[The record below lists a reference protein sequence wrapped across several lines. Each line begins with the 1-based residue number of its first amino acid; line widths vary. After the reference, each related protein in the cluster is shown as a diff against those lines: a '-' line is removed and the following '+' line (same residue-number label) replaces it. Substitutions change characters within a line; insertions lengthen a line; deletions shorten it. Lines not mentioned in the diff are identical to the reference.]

1 LLSPPRSMLLLQVL
15 AIMTQTARTITEE
28 AVASMLARERSLFL
42 RRNPKSRELAEQSR
56 LHWLDGVP
64 MLWMADWQTPFP
76 LFIKTASG
84 VHLTDAD
91 GNSYVDFCLGDTGAM
106 FGHSPQPI
114 AAELRRQAGLGLT
127 TMLPSPDAPVVG
139 SLLAERF
146 GLAFW
151 QITATA
157 SDANRAVIR
166 WARAVTGRDKILVF
180 NGCYHGAVDETFV
193 LLENG
198 KSVPDSGLIGALR
211 SQTDDTKVVE
221 FNDIQALKDALA
233 PQDVACVLAEPVMT
247 NCGMVL
253 PVDGFHDALR
263 EVTRETGTMLVIDE
277 THCMS
282 SGPGGYTGTY
292 GLKPDAIV
300 LGKPVAGGVPAAVYG
315 ISASTME
322 RIGRYLSSRP
332 PGHSGIGTT
341 LAGSALQLAMMRR
354 VLQTYF
360 TAKAFEPLLRLAER
374 LETGIAK
381 IIRKHKAP
389 WHVVRVGARVEFMC
403 TPNPPRNGGEALRMI
418 KRPIDRA
425 VHHHL
430 LNRGLVI
437 TPFHNM
443 MLVCPSTRKTHVDA
457 LIDGIDQ
464 CLAELT
470 AA

>member
-1 LLSPPRSMLLLQVL
+1 M
-15 AIMTQTARTITEE
+15 
-28 AVASMLARERSLFL
+28 
-42 RRNPKSRELAEQSR
+42 
-56 LHWLDGVP
+56 
-64 MLWMADWQTPFP
+64 
-76 LFIKTASG
+76 
-84 VHLTDAD
+84 
-91 GNSYVDFCLGDTGAM
+91 
-106 FGHSPQPI
+106 
-114 AAELRRQAGLGLT
+114 
-127 TMLPSPDAPVVG
+127 
-139 SLLAERF
+139 
-146 GLAFW
+146 
-151 QITATA
+151 
-157 SDANRAVIR
+157 
-166 WARAVTGRDKILVF
+166 
-180 NGCYHGAVDETFV
+180 
-193 LLENG
+193 
-198 KSVPDSGLIGALR
+198 
-211 SQTDDTKVVE
+211 
-221 FNDIQALKDALA
+221 
-233 PQDVACVLAEPVMT
+233 
-247 NCGMVL
+247 
-253 PVDGFHDALR
+253 
-263 EVTRETGTMLVIDE
+263 
-277 THCMS
+277 
-282 SGPGGYTGTY
+282 
-292 GLKPDAIV
+292 
-300 LGKPVAGGVPAAVYG
+300 
-315 ISASTME
+315 ME
-322 RIGRYLSSRP
+322 RIGRYLSSRT

>member
-1 LLSPPRSMLLLQVL
+1 LLSPPRSMLLLQVTG
-15 AIMTQTARTITEE
+15 IMTHTARTITEE

-42 RRNPKSRELAEQSR
+42 QRNPKSRELAEQSR

-91 GNSYVDFCLGDTGAM
+91 DNSYVDFCLGDTGAM

-151 QITATA
+151 QIAATA
-157 SDANRAVIR
+157 SDANRSVIR

-198 KSVPDSGLIGALR
+198 KSVP
-211 SQTDDTKVVE
+211 E
-221 FNDIQALKDALA
+221 A

-315 ISASTME
+315 FSASMME
-322 RIGRYLSSRP
+322 RIGRYLSSRT

-403 TPNPPRNGGEALRMI
+403 TPNPPRNCGEALRMI

-443 MLVCPSTRKTHVDA
+443 MLVCPSTRKSHVDA